1 MGNICRSP
9 SAQAVV
15 RTLADRAGLGER
27 VVVDSAGTHAT
38 YHLGEPPDP
47 RAMRHAA
54 GRGYDLSDQR
64 ARRVTPE
71 DFERFDL
78 IIAMDW
84 DNLER
89 LEDIC
94 PPDHRGKLRRMM
106 EFATRT
112 DSDEVPDP
120 YYGGPAGFELVL
132 DYLEDAGTGLV
143 RELARRIEHDP
154 AELPE

>member
-132 DYLEDAGTGLV
+132 DYLEDAGAGLV